1 LIMDTS
7 SVLSEGS
14 AYTAHDVL
22 PQLPGFRSNRNI
34 SSNRSSSMKY
44 HEGQRFV
51 VDSPASIVSSKKM
64 ISDSAS
70 TGFNVGTGSPIHSV
84 GLPKKIFKPESAS
97 AVLKFHAFFKEAVHE
112 SPLENFRVH
121 KCDIFYYTEDDSI
134 QITERKFENSGM
146 PQGNFMKRHQVPKD
160 ADSFYSLNDIVIG
173 NTVVFYGRTFQVV
186 GANETT
192 LKYIGQ
198 EVGTASFTETA
209 DDGASIFPEDNYEA
223 ERAMNTWDP
232 TVRYNVKKN
241 PTSVFAEAMLGKTVD
256 NSGRAGF
263 LKYDRKVLR
272 FVCIWDDRESL
283 YGDVQQFKLHY
294 FVADDTIEVL
304 AVFGQN
310 SGRDPAPMLVKRS
323 KVPKDIKDETA
334 GTYHWSDLDVGKV
347 INVFTRPLVLV
358 DADESTRVFFESQG
372 HPLQSSIPVA
382 EEEPPPFERE
392 VPPPTGF
399 GSEEDSLTSCV
410 GSLVQ
415 HPPKKVMGE
424 NKVLRF
430 LSKFVTGKAE
440 DSGREFVISYFVQN
454 KTISIHEPPKRN
466 SGIVGGP
473 FLKRLPAKDLSEGET
488 LITEASFYVGAT
500 IAIGGHLFC
509 VTDTDSGTLDYMEE
523 HSEVFA
529 FSDFP
534 LVMERAAKSLGDST
548 DNGSFER
555 ACVDASPDSV
565 NLSAEGFKAVMDF
578 FDLATPE
585 QQCITVFRNLNE
597 GGMVK
602 ISSLIEELKG

>member
-1 LIMDTS
+1 MSLI
-7 SVLSEGS
+7 VC
-14 AYTAHDVL
+14 
-22 PQLPGFRSNRNI
+22 F
-34 SSNRSSSMKY
+34 
-44 HEGQRFV
+44 
-51 VDSPASIVSSKKM
+51 
-64 ISDSAS
+64 
-70 TGFNVGTGSPIHSV
+70 
-84 GLPKKIFKPESAS
+84 
-97 AVLKFHAFFKEAVHE
+97 
-112 SPLENFRVH
+112 
-121 KCDIFYYTEDDSI
+121 

-160 ADSFYSLNDIVIG
+160 SESFYTLSDIEIG
-173 NTVVFYGRTFQVV
+173 TTVVFYGRTFQIV

-192 LKYIGQ
+192 LQYIGQ
-198 EVGTASFTETA
+198 AGAGATEEEGGDMESA
-209 DDGASIFPEDNYEA
+209 FPEDQYET

-294 FVADDTIEVL
+294 FVSDDTIEVL

-358 DADESTRVFFESQG
+358 DADESTRAFFESQG
-372 HPLQSSIPVA
+372 RSLLAGIPVA
-382 EEEPPPFERE
+382 EEEPPPFERQM
-392 VPPPTGF
+392 PPSTGF

-424 NKVLRF
+424 NKILRF
-430 LSKFVTGKAE
+430 LSKFITGKAE
-440 DSGREFVISYFVQN
+440 DSGREFVISYFLQN

-500 IAIGGHLFC
+500 IAIGGHLFSI
-509 VTDTDSGTLDYMEE
+509 TDTDSGTLDFMEE
-523 HSEVFA
+523 HSETFVY
-529 FSDFP
+529 SDFP
-534 LVMERAAKSLGDST
+534 LVMERAAKTLGDAT
-548 DNGSFER
+548 DDGSFAK
-555 ACVDASPDSV
+555 ACLDASPDGV
-565 NLSAEGFKAVMDF
+565 NLTAEGFKAVMDY

-585 QQCITVFRNLNE
+585 QQCITVFRNLND

-602 ISSLIEELKG
+602 IGNLIDELKA